1 MHNNF
6 ILEPAE
12 SLCSFPARSVMCEG
26 RVDPG
31 VGCVCSHR
39 TRNTG
44 AIPDVQNTR
53 SNRA

>member
-31 VGCVCSHR
+31 VGCVHIAREIQARFQTSK
-39 TRNTG
+39 TL
-44 AIPDVQNTR
+44 D
-53 SNRA
+53 